1 MSQNLCIVIAIIIV
15 NIIIIIIVTII
26 IDNTVIVNIVTHPQ
40 LVSLSVNCNQMTP
53 LAPNSNLPLATLHT
67 HHTLLLLP
75 QPQIDN
81 IMIHTVS
88 H

>member
-26 IDNTVIVNIVTHPQ
+26 IVNTVIVNIVTHPQ

>member
-26 IDNTVIVNIVTHPQ
+26 IVNIIIVNTVIVTHPQ

-53 LAPNSNLPLATLHT
+53 LAPNSNLPLATLST

-75 QPQIDN
+75 QPQIDKK
-81 IMIHTVS
+81 
-88 H
+88 